1 MARVVL
7 LSGSMCYFVSGQAK
21 DQSSYKSNLPKGS
34 EHALVQLSCCSDNIA
49 CPLMLLKSV
58 LSRKHNFPDV
68 RILRFLSRKF
78 FSSLNKLDEH
88 SALLKRLKR
97 EIIWKIL
104 STTSMFIVFVGFP
117 FNTRVYFPRVVTI
130 SRSCVR
136 GWFGE
141 KKKPRKNSNKPP

>member
-7 LSGSMCYFVSGQAK
+7 LPAACATLCLDK
-21 DQSSYKSNLPKGS
+21 PKTREVTRAICQKEGS
-34 EHALVQLSCCSDNIA
+34 EHVLLQLFCCSDNIV

-78 FSSLNKLDEH
+78 FSTLNKLDEH
-88 SALLKRLKR
+88 SALLKRLKQ
-97 EIIWKIL
+97 EIIWKIF
-104 STTSMFIVFVGFP
+104 STTAMFIVFVGFP

-136 GWFGE
+136 GWFG
-141 KKKPRKNSNKPP
+141 KKKAAENCSKPP